1 MGERGANPT
10 RDTMLAARTN
20 STDGAALTLNGT
32 ASASAMTRKKPKPS
46 RTRSVILL
54 TPENMFA
61 PFVDVKQI
69 NRLLL
74 LNKVQGLSA
83 LHSMN
88 ERLPMRAGRR
98 SGAEC
103 ERMGNRSVDMHYL
116 LEPRVCNLP
125 GFLCFGVQVYNE
137 ETCQKCAFL
146 ATSDE
151 RRKEA
156 NVYDLRLITTQPA
169 SRAAASAAATFQPCR
184 LAAAPAILLTL
195 AFTGLG
201 TTSTSG
207 LLTFRPGGAP

>member
-1 MGERGANPT
+1 M
-10 RDTMLAARTN
+10 
-20 STDGAALTLNGT
+20 
-32 ASASAMTRKKPKPS
+32 
-46 RTRSVILL
+46 
-54 TPENMFA
+54 
-61 PFVDVKQI
+61 
-69 NRLLL
+69 
-74 LNKVQGLSA
+74 
-83 LHSMN
+83 
-88 ERLPMRAGRR
+88 
-98 SGAEC
+98 
-103 ERMGNRSVDMHYL
+103 
-116 LEPRVCNLP
+116 CNLP

-169 SRAAASAAATFQPCR
+169 SRAAASAATTFQPCR